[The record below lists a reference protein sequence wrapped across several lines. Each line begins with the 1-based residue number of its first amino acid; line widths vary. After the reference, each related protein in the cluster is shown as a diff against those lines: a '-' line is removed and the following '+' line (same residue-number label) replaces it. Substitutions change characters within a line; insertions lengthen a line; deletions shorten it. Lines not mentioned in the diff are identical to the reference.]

1 MAIGIKHWTPLPE
14 VVPWR
19 RRYIEGFSVTAFRT
33 LLVILLFA
41 IVIYTIPVVI
51 TEGLSPLLPTFFG
64 NILAMTWPGQFN
76 FDFFGFLIL
85 SATWTAWR
93 NQFSAPGLGLA
104 LVALFGGIPVLTT
117 YLLYLSYQTEGDIRV
132 MLLGEGRS

>member
-41 IVIYTIPVVI
+41 IVIYTIPVVL

-104 LVALFGGIPVLTT
+104 LVALFGGIPFLTT

>member
-104 LVALFGGIPVLTT
+104 LVALFGGIPFLTT

>member
-1 MAIGIKHWTPLPE
+1 MAIGIKHWTPLPD

-104 LVALFGGIPVLTT
+104 LVALFGGIPFLTT

>member
-1 MAIGIKHWTPLPE
+1 M
-14 VVPWR
+14 
-19 RRYIEGFSVTAFRT
+19 TAFRT
-33 LLVILLFA
+33 LLVILLTA
-41 IVIYTIPVVI
+41 VVIYTIPVVI
-51 TEGLSPLLPTFFG
+51 DVGLSQLLPTFLG
-64 NILAMTWPGQFN
+64 DILAMTWPGQFN

-104 LVALFGGIPVLTT
+104 LVALFGGIPFLTT

>member
-1 MAIGIKHWTPLPE
+1 MAIGIKHWTPLPD

-85 SATWTAWR
+85 SAT
-93 NQFSAPGLGLA
+93 
-104 LVALFGGIPVLTT
+104 
-117 YLLYLSYQTEGDIRV
+117 
-132 MLLGEGRS
+132 

>member
-1 MAIGIKHWTPLPE
+1 MAIGINHWALLHE
-14 VVPWR
+14 VVLLR
-19 RRYIEGFSVTAFRT
+19 RRYIEGFTMTAFRT
-33 LLVILLFA
+33 LLVILLIA
-41 IVIYTIPVVI
+41 VVIYTIPVVI
-51 TEGLSPLLPTFFG
+51 NEGLSPLLPTFFG
-64 NILAMTWPGQFN
+64 DILAMTWPGQFN

-104 LVALFGGIPVLTT
+104 LVALLGGIPFLTT
-117 YLLYLSYQTEGDIRV
+117 YLLYLSYQTKGDIRV

>member
-1 MAIGIKHWTPLPE
+1 M
-14 VVPWR
+14 
-19 RRYIEGFSVTAFRT
+19 TAFRT
-33 LLVILLFA
+33 LLVILLIA
-41 IVIYTIPVVI
+41 VVIYTLPVVI

-64 NILAMTWPGQFN
+64 DILAMTWPGQFN

-104 LVALFGGIPVLTT
+104 LVALLGGIPFLTT
-117 YLLYLSYQTEGDIRV
+117 YLLYLSYQTKGDIRV

>member
-1 MAIGIKHWTPLPE
+1 MAIGIKHWTPLPD

-104 LVALFGGIPVLTT
+104 LVALFGGIPFLTT
-117 YLLYLSYQTEGDIRV
+117 YLLYLSYQTKGDIRV

>member
-1 MAIGIKHWTPLPE
+1 MILFLLSAFFKQGGIVTPPLDPRIFHDCFSHPTRDLAHRYGDLHHPSRHKRRAQLAIAD
-14 VVPWR
+14 
-19 RRYIEGFSVTAFRT
+19 F
-33 LLVILLFA
+33 FA
-41 IVIYTIPVVI
+41 D
-51 TEGLSPLLPTFFG
+51 
-64 NILAMTWPGQFN
+64 ILAMTWPGQFN

-104 LVALFGGIPVLTT
+104 LVALFGGIPFLTT
-117 YLLYLSYQTEGDIRV
+117 YLLYLSYQTSGDIRV